1 MNKSNT
7 SEKRNQIHRYL
18 YKRKNSQMS
27 ISLLAKVLLICMLLS
42 MQNVLGLLSEEDM
55 NTVIRVLLSGTKGK
69 VSIKIGGN
77 ISPIILYAYGKV
89 DILYNNRFTDLYIK
103 KYYFT
108 SPNKGLFW
116 IRDST
121 NDIAR
126 EEDSEGNK
134 LPNRVVDHYNALI
147 NMFPSPYEK
156 VSIYPKE
163 GCKDFFT
170 SFLKSDP
177 VKEYAHNIL
186 AILFLRAEGV
196 PVPLIIEDEES
207 TCPRLTWTDEFNPE
221 QSFSVPICI
230 ASAEGQES
238 SDSDEEANIKKS
250 SSKIVQTIKYFLNA
264 ESCQELEESI
274 ALKESAEKEV
284 YWKNEFT
291 KTPTWLMRSYIYYY
305 LETIDDIDKLYY
317 NIIKKLVFCKNKYPL
332 GSNYRNI
339 ALKIRNKLFA
349 LYTPN
354 PKALNWWRKI
364 KEFEGMAEASKKI
377 RLLPFA
383 DNSLLP
389 TKITVGANTQG
400 SVQPEEWLISSDIE
414 SVLLTLLCCIAYD
427 PKTDKYNFD
436 HLPYMSKEV
445 KNLFAMPSKNASTSS
460 DSSETSGN
468 PDINNPPSSN
478 TPVIQVGKKIPQEV
492 QKKWSKI
499 IKNLVKRNTYISYAT
514 LENNKRVIEPD
525 ILNILIIMIKV
536 TGLDCSKYIEQIHE
550 YRERLQDREQMDGS
564 FGITCFTKGIAEYA
578 EVIFFHMTREF
589 LKNKTLADVF
599 SISSTSSNNKRIM
612 LVNFVDYSIQIVNN
626 KNYLTGSIVIHY
638 VTKCRN
644 QSIVIRFVTP
654 EKVHLGIR
662 KCAVNSGCSKLQI
675 EIPKIPIDSY
685 ILHVLSEYVKTINP
699 PEPSDITRKFQALQM
714 PRMLPRTP

>member
-7 SEKRNQIHRYL
+7 SERRNQLHKYL
-18 YKRKNSQMS
+18 YKRKNRQIP

-126 EEDSEGNK
+126 EEDSEGNR

-156 VSIYPKE
+156 ISIYPKE
-163 GCKDFFT
+163 GCKDSFT

-207 TCPRLTWTDEFNPE
+207 ACPRLTWTDEFNPE

-230 ASAEGQES
+230 ASAEEQES
-238 SDSDEEANIKKS
+238 SDSNEEANIKKS

-291 KTPTWLMRSYIYYY
+291 KTPTWLIQSYIYYY

-339 ALKIRNKLFA
+339 AQKIRNKLFA

-354 PKALNWWRKI
+354 PKALKWWRKI

-445 KNLFAMPSKNASTSS
+445 KSLFAMPSKNASTSS

-478 TPVIQVGKKIPQEV
+478 TPVIQVGQKIPQEV

-499 IKNLVKRNTYISYAT
+499 IKNLVKRNTYISYTT

-599 SISSTSSNNKRIM
+599 SISSTSSNDKRIM